1 VISRRSAKAGRG
13 ARPRDGHASPLP
25 LGPTID
31 IVAILGSVLFL
42 FHVSM
47 LELAFGGALLVVGL
61 AFGSATRFFGRAPA
75 GPS

>member
-1 VISRRSAKAGRG
+1 
-13 ARPRDGHASPLP
+13 
-25 LGPTID
+25 
-31 IVAILGSVLFL
+31 VLFL